1 VSYYTKGA
9 LVALCLDLSLRA
21 PAAGQAADSAT
32 LDDVMRSL
40 WTRCQAGPMSEAD
53 LAAALLAVSGRHF
66 DAELAAWVHGKAE
79 LPLKD
84 LLAQRGVA
92 VHEDPAQLAQRLG
105 LRVSES
111 AGITVKAVLR
121 GGAAERAGFA
131 AGDEWLGI
139 TPAAAAGSKA
149 RRGAAASAG
158 WRLNRLDDLLLYA
171 GQASQ
176 LQALV
181 ARDKRLLHLPLSLP
195 AQVSTW
201 RLAIED
207 AARVDQWLNAAKS

>member
-1 VSYYTKGA
+1 
-9 LVALCLDLSLRA
+9 
-21 PAAGQAADSAT
+21 
-32 LDDVMRSL
+32 
-40 WTRCQAGPMSEAD
+40 
-53 LAAALLAVSGRHF
+53 
-66 DAELAAWVHGKAE
+66 
-79 LPLKD
+79 
-84 LLAQRGVA
+84 VA

-105 LRVSES
+105 LRVSET

-131 AGDEWLGI
+131 SGDEWLGVA
-139 TPAAAAGSKA
+139 PAAAAGSKV
-149 RRGAAASAG
+149 RRGKAAASAG

-171 GQASQ
+171 GKSSQ

-181 ARDKRLLHLPLSLP
+181 ARDKRLLHLSLSLP

-207 AARVDQWLNAAKS
+207 AARVDQWLNPAKT